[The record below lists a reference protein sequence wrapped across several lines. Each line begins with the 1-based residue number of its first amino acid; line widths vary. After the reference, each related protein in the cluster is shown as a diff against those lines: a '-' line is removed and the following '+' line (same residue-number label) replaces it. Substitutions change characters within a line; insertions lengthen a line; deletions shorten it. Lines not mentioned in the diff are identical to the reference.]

1 MRGESPSTLKR
12 ILLMQGAYGG
22 LIIVILYGGGSFMPE
37 EDFLITQSNI
47 DILTQTSNRILV
59 QE

>member
-1 MRGESPSTLKR
+1 
-12 ILLMQGAYGG
+12 MQGAYGG
-22 LIIVILYGGGSFMPE
+22 LIMIIMYGIGGLGPE
-37 EDFLITQSNI
+37 EFFLITQDNM

>member
-1 MRGESPSTLKR
+1 
-12 ILLMQGAYGG
+12 MQGAYGG
-22 LIIVILYGGGSFMPE
+22 LIMIIVYGGGGIPPE
-37 EDFLITQSNI
+37 EFFLITQDNL

>member
-1 MRGESPSTLKR
+1 
-12 ILLMQGAYGG
+12 MQGAYGG
-22 LIIVILYGGGSFMPE
+22 LIMIIVYGGGGIPPE
-37 EDFLITQSNI
+37 EFFLITQSNL

>member
-1 MRGESPSTLKR
+1 
-12 ILLMQGAYGG
+12 MQGAYGG
-22 LIIVILYGGGSFMPE
+22 LIMVIFYGGGGYPPE
-37 EDFLITQSNI
+37 EFFLITQSNL